1 MSAPPLP
8 ERLPDGR
15 LLVPMR
21 AEGPGGVIGD
31 GLVAIGPD
39 HPDFQAW
46 ERLLDRPG
54 AAEHKQGPPHAG
66 GGPCRKGQMP

>member
-21 AEGPGGVIGD
+21 AEGPGGVVGD

-39 HPDFQAW
+39 HPDFRTWSAYL
-46 ERLLDRPG
+46 EAL
-54 AAEHKQGPPHAG
+54 
-66 GGPCRKGQMP
+66 GQ

>member
-1 MSAPPLP
+1 MTAPPLP

-21 AEGPGGVIGD
+21 AEGPGGIVGD

-46 ERLLDRPG
+46 SDYLEGLEELG
-54 AAEHKQGPPHAG
+54 
-66 GGPCRKGQMP
+66 